1 MNQKIILFASGNGS
15 NAENIFRF
23 FEKNNNVDVLTVY
36 TNNSKARVINR
47 FKPLGINVEVFNRKS
62 FISGSLLKNVI
73 NQNPDLIILA
83 GFLWKFGSD
92 WIEAFKKKIINIHPS
107 LLPKY
112 GGKGMYGDHVHKAVK
127 ENCESETGI
136 TIHYINEFY
145 DEGAIIF
152 QEKVKLDKD
161 DNLEDIS
168 YKTQKLEHKYFAL
181 VNTLHL
187 FVKSLIC
194 CFRSNLYNNVL
205 K

>member
-1 MNQKIILFASGNGS
+1 MNQKIILFASGTGS

-92 WIEAFKKKIINIHPS
+92 WIEAFNKKIVNIHPS

-112 GGKGMYGDHVHKAVK
+112 GGIGMYGDNVYKAVK

-168 YKTQKLEHKYFAL
+168 YKTQKLEHKYFPKVIKDL
-181 VNTLHL
+181 LSGSI
-187 FVKSLIC
+187 K
-194 CFRSNLYNNVL
+194 
-205 K
+205 

>member
-92 WIEAFKKKIINIHPS
+92 WVEAFNKKIINIHPS

-112 GGKGMYGDHVHKAVK
+112 GGKGMYGDYVYKAVK

-152 QEKVKLDKD
+152 QEKVELDKD

-168 YKTQKLEHKYFAL
+168 YKTRKLEHKYFPKVIKDL
-181 VNTLHL
+181 LSGSI
-187 FVKSLIC
+187 K
-194 CFRSNLYNNVL
+194 
-205 K
+205 

>member
-23 FEKNNNVDVLTVY
+23 FKNKKNVDVLTVY
-36 TNNSKARVINR
+36 TNRSKAGIINR

-62 FISGSLLKNVI
+62 FINGSLLKNVI

-92 WIEAFKKKIINIHPS
+92 WIEAFNKKIINIHPA

-168 YKTQKLEHKYFAL
+168 YKVKKLEHKYFPT
-181 VNTLHL
+181 VI
-187 FVKSLIC
+187 K
-194 CFRSNLYNNVL
+194 NLLNGHFN
-205 K
+205 

>member
-23 FEKNNNVDVLTVY
+23 FEKNNNVHVLTVY
-36 TNNSKARVINR
+36 TNNSKAGVINR
-47 FKPLGINVEVFNRKS
+47 FKTLGINVEVFNRKS

-92 WIEAFKKKIINIHPS
+92 WIEAFNKKIVNIHPS

-112 GGKGMYGDHVHKAVK
+112 GGIGMYGDNVYKAVK

-168 YKTQKLEHKYFAL
+168 YKTQKLEHKYFPKVIKDL
-181 VNTLHL
+181 LSGSI
-187 FVKSLIC
+187 K
-194 CFRSNLYNNVL
+194 
-205 K
+205 

>member
-23 FEKNNNVDVLTVY
+23 FEKNNNVHVLTVY
-36 TNNSKARVINR
+36 TNNSKAGVINR
-47 FKPLGINVEVFNRKS
+47 FKTLGINVEVFNRKS

-92 WIEAFKKKIINIHPS
+92 WIEAFNKKIVNIHPS

-112 GGKGMYGDHVHKAVK
+112 GGIGMYGDNVYKAVK

-152 QEKVKLDKD
+152 QEKVELDKD
-161 DNLEDIS
+161 DDLEDIS
-168 YKTQKLEHKYFAL
+168 YKTRKLEHKYFPKVIKDL
-181 VNTLHL
+181 LSGSI
-187 FVKSLIC
+187 K
-194 CFRSNLYNNVL
+194 
-205 K
+205 

>member
-92 WIEAFKKKIINIHPS
+92 WIEAFNKKIINIHPS

-168 YKTQKLEHKYFAL
+168 YKVKKLEHKYFPTVIKDL
-181 VNTLHL
+181 LNGH
-187 FVKSLIC
+187 F
-194 CFRSNLYNNVL
+194 N
-205 K
+205 

>member
-23 FEKNNNVDVLTVY
+23 FKNKKNVDVLTVY
-36 TNNSKARVINR
+36 TNRSKAGIINR
-47 FKPLGINVEVFNRKS
+47 FRPLGINVEVFNRKS
-62 FISGSLLKNVI
+62 FINGSLLKNVI

-92 WIEAFKKKIINIHPS
+92 WIEAFNKKIINIHPS

-168 YKTQKLEHKYFAL
+168 YKVKKLEHKYFPTVIKDL
-181 VNTLHL
+181 LNGH
-187 FVKSLIC
+187 F
-194 CFRSNLYNNVL
+194 N
-205 K
+205 

>member
-23 FEKNNNVDVLTVY
+23 FEKNNNVHVLTVY

-92 WIEAFKKKIINIHPS
+92 WVEAFNKKIINIHPS

-112 GGKGMYGDHVHKAVK
+112 GGKGMYGDYVYKAVK

-168 YKTQKLEHKYFAL
+168 YKTQKLEHKYFPKVIKDL
-181 VNTLHL
+181 LSGSI
-187 FVKSLIC
+187 K
-194 CFRSNLYNNVL
+194 
-205 K
+205 

>member
-23 FEKNNNVDVLTVY
+23 FEKNNNVHVLTVY

-92 WIEAFKKKIINIHPS
+92 WIEAFNKKIINIHPS

-112 GGKGMYGDHVHKAVK
+112 GGIGMYGDNVYKAVK
-127 ENCESETGI
+127 ENFESETGI

-168 YKTQKLEHKYFAL
+168 YKTQKLEHKYFPKVIKDL
-181 VNTLHL
+181 LSGSI
-187 FVKSLIC
+187 K
-194 CFRSNLYNNVL
+194 
-205 K
+205 

>member
-36 TNNSKARVINR
+36 TNNSKAGVINR
-47 FKPLGINVEVFNRKS
+47 FKTLGINVEVFNHKS

-92 WIEAFKKKIINIHPS
+92 WVEAFNKKIINIHPS

-112 GGKGMYGDHVHKAVK
+112 GGKGMYGDYVYKAVK

-152 QEKVKLDKD
+152 QEKVELDKD
-161 DNLEDIS
+161 DDLEDIS
-168 YKTQKLEHKYFAL
+168 YKTRKLEHKYFPKVIKDL
-181 VNTLHL
+181 LSGSI
-187 FVKSLIC
+187 K
-194 CFRSNLYNNVL
+194 
-205 K
+205 

>member
-92 WIEAFKKKIINIHPS
+92 WIQAFNKKIINIHPS

-112 GGKGMYGDHVHKAVK
+112 GGIGMYGDNVYKAVK

-168 YKTQKLEHKYFAL
+168 YKTQKLEHKYFPKVIKDL
-181 VNTLHL
+181 LSGSI
-187 FVKSLIC
+187 K
-194 CFRSNLYNNVL
+194 
-205 K
+205 

>member
-23 FEKNNNVDVLTVY
+23 FKNKKNVDVLTVY
-36 TNNSKARVINR
+36 TNRSKAGIINR

-62 FISGSLLKNVI
+62 FINGSLLKNVI

-92 WIEAFKKKIINIHPS
+92 WIEAFDKKIINIHPS

-136 TIHYINEFY
+136 TIHYVNEFY

-168 YKTQKLEHKYFAL
+168 YKVRKLEHKYFPTVIKDL
-181 VNTLHL
+181 LNGH
-187 FVKSLIC
+187 F
-194 CFRSNLYNNVL
+194 N
-205 K
+205 

>member
-92 WIEAFKKKIINIHPS
+92 WIEAFNKKIINIHPS

-112 GGKGMYGDHVHKAVK
+112 GGIGMYGDNVYKAVK

-168 YKTQKLEHKYFAL
+168 YKTKKLEYKYFPKVIKDL
-181 VNTLHL
+181 LSGSI
-187 FVKSLIC
+187 K
-194 CFRSNLYNNVL
+194 
-205 K
+205 

>member
-36 TNNSKARVINR
+36 TNNSKAGVINR
-47 FKPLGINVEVFNRKS
+47 FKQLGINVEVFNRKS

-92 WIEAFKKKIINIHPS
+92 WIEAFNKKIINIHPS

-112 GGKGMYGDHVHKAVK
+112 GGIGMYGDNVYKAVK

-168 YKTQKLEHKYFAL
+168 YKTQKLEHKYFPKVIKDL
-181 VNTLHL
+181 LSGSI
-187 FVKSLIC
+187 K
-194 CFRSNLYNNVL
+194 
-205 K
+205 

>member
-23 FEKNNNVDVLTVY
+23 FKNKKNVDVLTVY
-36 TNNSKARVINR
+36 TNRSKAGIINR
-47 FKPLGINVEVFNRKS
+47 FRPLGINVEVFNRKS
-62 FISGSLLKNVI
+62 FINGSLLKNVI

-92 WIEAFKKKIINIHPS
+92 WIEAFNKKIINIHPS

-112 GGKGMYGDHVHKAVK
+112 GGIGMYGDNVYKAVK

-168 YKTQKLEHKYFAL
+168 YKTQKLEHKYFPKVIKDL
-181 VNTLHL
+181 LSGSI
-187 FVKSLIC
+187 K
-194 CFRSNLYNNVL
+194 
-205 K
+205 

>member
-15 NAENIFRF
+15 NAENIYRF
-23 FEKNNNVDVLTVY
+23 FEKKNNVDVLTVY
-36 TNNSKARVINR
+36 TNHSKAGVINR

-92 WIEAFKKKIINIHPS
+92 WVEAFNKKIINIHPS

-112 GGKGMYGDHVHKAVK
+112 GGKGMYGDYVYKAVK

-168 YKTQKLEHKYFAL
+168 YKTRELEHKYFPKVIKDL
-181 VNTLHL
+181 LSGSI
-187 FVKSLIC
+187 K
-194 CFRSNLYNNVL
+194 
-205 K
+205 

>member
-1 MNQKIILFASGNGS
+1 MSQKIILFASGNGS

-23 FEKNNNVDVLTVY
+23 FENKKNVDVLTVY
-36 TNNSKARVINR
+36 TNRSKAGIINR
-47 FKPLGINVEVFNRKS
+47 FKPLGINVEVFKRKS
-62 FISGSLLKNVI
+62 FINGSLLKNVI

-92 WIEAFKKKIINIHPS
+92 WIEAFDKKIINIHPS

-136 TIHYINEFY
+136 TIHYINELY

-168 YKTQKLEHKYFAL
+168 YKVKKLEHKYFPT
-181 VNTLHL
+181 VI
-187 FVKSLIC
+187 K
-194 CFRSNLYNNVL
+194 NLLNGYFN
-205 K
+205 

>member
-23 FEKNNNVDVLTVY
+23 FEKNNNVHVLTVY
-36 TNNSKARVINR
+36 TNNSKAGVINR
-47 FKPLGINVEVFNRKS
+47 FKTLGINVEVFNRKS

-92 WIEAFKKKIINIHPS
+92 WIEAFNKKIVNIHPS

-112 GGKGMYGDHVHKAVK
+112 GGIGMYGDNVYKAVK

-168 YKTQKLEHKYFAL
+168 YKVKKLEHKYFPTVIKDL
-181 VNTLHL
+181 LNGH
-187 FVKSLIC
+187 F
-194 CFRSNLYNNVL
+194 N
-205 K
+205 

>member
-23 FEKNNNVDVLTVY
+23 FKNKKNVDVLTVY
-36 TNNSKARVINR
+36 TNRSKAGIINR

-62 FISGSLLKNVI
+62 FINGSLLKNVI

-92 WIEAFKKKIINIHPS
+92 WIEAFNKKIINIHPS

-168 YKTQKLEHKYFAL
+168 YKVKKLEYKYFPTVIKDL
-181 VNTLHL
+181 LNGH
-187 FVKSLIC
+187 F
-194 CFRSNLYNNVL
+194 N
-205 K
+205 

>member
-23 FEKNNNVDVLTVY
+23 FKNKKNVDVLTVY
-36 TNNSKARVINR
+36 TNRSKAGIINR
-47 FKPLGINVEVFNRKS
+47 FKPLGINVEVFNRRS
-62 FISGSLLKNVI
+62 FINGSLLVNVI

-92 WIEAFKKKIINIHPS
+92 WIEAFNKKIINIHPS

-161 DNLEDIS
+161 DNIEDIS
-168 YKTQKLEHKYFAL
+168 YKVRKLEHKYFPTVIKDL
-181 VNTLHL
+181 LNGH
-187 FVKSLIC
+187 F
-194 CFRSNLYNNVL
+194 N
-205 K
+205 

>member
-23 FEKNNNVDVLTVY
+23 FKNKKNVDVHTVY
-36 TNNSKARVINR
+36 TNRSKAGIINR

-62 FISGSLLKNVI
+62 FINGSLLKNVI

-92 WIEAFKKKIINIHPS
+92 WIEAFDKKIINIHPS

-168 YKTQKLEHKYFAL
+168 YKVRKLEHKYFPTVIKDL
-181 VNTLHL
+181 LNGH
-187 FVKSLIC
+187 F
-194 CFRSNLYNNVL
+194 N
-205 K
+205 

>member
-23 FEKNNNVDVLTVY
+23 FKNKKNVDVLTVY
-36 TNNSKARVINR
+36 TNRSKAGIINR

-62 FISGSLLKNVI
+62 FINGSLLKNVI

-92 WIEAFKKKIINIHPS
+92 WIEAFNKKIINIHPS

-168 YKTQKLEHKYFAL
+168 YKVKKLEHKYFPTVIKDL
-181 VNTLHL
+181 LNGH
-187 FVKSLIC
+187 F
-194 CFRSNLYNNVL
+194 N
-205 K
+205 

>member
-92 WIEAFKKKIINIHPS
+92 WVEAFNKKIINIHPS

-112 GGKGMYGDHVHKAVK
+112 GGKGMYGLRVHKEVLK
-127 ENCESETGI
+127 N
-136 TIHYINEFY
+136 NEY
-145 DEGAIIF
+145 LSG
-152 QEKVKLDKD
+152 V
-161 DNLEDIS
+161 
-168 YKTQKLEHKYFAL
+168 TVHL
-181 VNTLHL
+181 VNSEYDKGEILSQQTIPISENETPESLAEKAHRVEHRL
-187 FVKSLIC
+187 IVKTIKTSKW
-194 CFRSNLYNNVL
+194 FRQ
-205 K
+205 

>member
-23 FEKNNNVDVLTVY
+23 FEKDNNVDVLTVY

-92 WIEAFKKKIINIHPS
+92 WVEAFNKKIINIHPS

-112 GGKGMYGDHVHKAVK
+112 GGKGMYGDYVYKAVK

-152 QEKVKLDKD
+152 QERVELDKD
-161 DNLEDIS
+161 DDLEDIS
-168 YKTQKLEHKYFAL
+168 YKTRKLEHKYFPKVIKDL
-181 VNTLHL
+181 LSGSI
-187 FVKSLIC
+187 K
-194 CFRSNLYNNVL
+194 
-205 K
+205 

>member
-36 TNNSKARVINR
+36 TNNSKAGVINR
-47 FKPLGINVEVFNRKS
+47 FKTLGINVEVFNHKS

-92 WIEAFKKKIINIHPS
+92 WVEAFNKKIINIHPS

-112 GGKGMYGDHVHKAVK
+112 GGKGMYGDYVYKAVK

-168 YKTQKLEHKYFAL
+168 YKTKKLEHKYFPKVIKDL
-181 VNTLHL
+181 LSGSI
-187 FVKSLIC
+187 K
-194 CFRSNLYNNVL
+194 
-205 K
+205 

>member
-23 FEKNNNVDVLTVY
+23 FEKNNNVHVLTVY
-36 TNNSKARVINR
+36 TNNSKAGVINR
-47 FKPLGINVEVFNRKS
+47 FKTLGINVEVFNRKS

-92 WIEAFKKKIINIHPS
+92 WVEAFNKKIINIHPS

-112 GGKGMYGDHVHKAVK
+112 GGIGMYGDNVYKAVK

-168 YKTQKLEHKYFAL
+168 YKTQKLEHKYFPKVIKDL
-181 VNTLHL
+181 LSGSI
-187 FVKSLIC
+187 K
-194 CFRSNLYNNVL
+194 
-205 K
+205 

>member
-23 FEKNNNVDVLTVY
+23 FEKNNNVDVLRVY

-92 WIEAFKKKIINIHPS
+92 WVEAFNKKIINIHPS

-112 GGKGMYGDHVHKAVK
+112 GGIGMYGDNVYKAVK
-127 ENCESETGI
+127 ENFESETGI

-168 YKTQKLEHKYFAL
+168 YKTQKLEHKYFPKVIKDL
-181 VNTLHL
+181 LSGSI
-187 FVKSLIC
+187 K
-194 CFRSNLYNNVL
+194 
-205 K
+205 

>member
-92 WIEAFKKKIINIHPS
+92 WVEAFNKKIINIHPS

-112 GGKGMYGDHVHKAVK
+112 GGKGMYGDYVYKAVK

-152 QEKVKLDKD
+152 QEKVELDKD

-168 YKTQKLEHKYFAL
+168 YKTKKLEHKYFPKVIKDL
-181 VNTLHL
+181 LSGSI
-187 FVKSLIC
+187 K
-194 CFRSNLYNNVL
+194 
-205 K
+205 

>member
-92 WIEAFKKKIINIHPS
+92 WIEAFNKKIINIHPS

-112 GGKGMYGDHVHKAVK
+112 GGIGMYGDNVYKAVK

-152 QEKVKLDKD
+152 QERVELDKD
-161 DNLEDIS
+161 DDLEDIS
-168 YKTQKLEHKYFAL
+168 YKTRKLEHKYFPKVIKDL
-181 VNTLHL
+181 LSGSI
-187 FVKSLIC
+187 K
-194 CFRSNLYNNVL
+194 
-205 K
+205 

>member
-36 TNNSKARVINR
+36 TNHSKAGVINR

-92 WIEAFKKKIINIHPS
+92 WIEAFNKKIINIHPS

-112 GGKGMYGDHVHKAVK
+112 GGKGMYGDYVYKAVK

-168 YKTQKLEHKYFAL
+168 YKTQKLEHKYFPKVIKDL
-181 VNTLHL
+181 LGGSI
-187 FVKSLIC
+187 K
-194 CFRSNLYNNVL
+194 
-205 K
+205 

>member
-92 WIEAFKKKIINIHPS
+92 WIEAFNKKIINIHPS

-112 GGKGMYGDHVHKAVK
+112 GGIGMYGDNVYKAVK
-127 ENCESETGI
+127 ENFESETGI

-168 YKTQKLEHKYFAL
+168 YKTQKLEHKYFPKVIKDL
-181 VNTLHL
+181 LSGSI
-187 FVKSLIC
+187 K
-194 CFRSNLYNNVL
+194 
-205 K
+205 

>member
-23 FEKNNNVDVLTVY
+23 FKNKKNVDVLTVY
-36 TNNSKARVINR
+36 TNRSKAGIINR
-47 FKPLGINVEVFNRKS
+47 FKPLGINVEVFTRKS
-62 FISGSLLKNVI
+62 FINGSLLKNVI

-92 WIEAFKKKIINIHPS
+92 WIEAFNKKIINIHPS

-168 YKTQKLEHKYFAL
+168 YKVKKLEHKYFPTVINDL
-181 VNTLHL
+181 LNGH
-187 FVKSLIC
+187 F
-194 CFRSNLYNNVL
+194 N
-205 K
+205 